1 MKKLR
6 TLHTDVTITTS
17 KEKAWDA
24 LFTRFGEVHLYNPS
38 LDSSHFIKGGKG
50 EVGCERQCDLDAKTR
65 IVERIVSAEEL
76 KKFTI
81 DIYDGNM
88 PMLDTMI
95 VDIELVELSTAYI
108 SVRLTAQFST
118 TPAFMGAVMRG
129 MLKSKLTD
137 LLIGLKYYLETGK
150 TVSKQT
156 YKPIFK
162 VYQQLL
168 HHESFASTA
177 NG

>member
-6 TLHTDVTITTS
+6 TLYTDVTINVS
-17 KEKAWDA
+17 KEKVWDA

-50 EVGCERQCDLDAKTR
+50 EVGCERQCDLDSKTR
-65 IVERIVSAEEL
+65 IVERIVKADEL

-88 PMLDTMI
+88 PMLETMI
-95 VDIELVELSTAYI
+95 VDIELVELASKKI
-108 SVRLTAQFST
+108 SVQLTANFNT
-118 TPAFMGAVMRG
+118 KPAFMGVMMKG
-129 MLKSKLTD
+129 MMKAKLTD
-137 LLIGLKYYLETGK
+137 MLIGLKYYLETGK

-156 YKPIFK
+156 YKPIKKVFK
-162 VYQQLL
+162 LL
-168 HHESFASTA
+168 RPSQSFA
-177 NG
+177 